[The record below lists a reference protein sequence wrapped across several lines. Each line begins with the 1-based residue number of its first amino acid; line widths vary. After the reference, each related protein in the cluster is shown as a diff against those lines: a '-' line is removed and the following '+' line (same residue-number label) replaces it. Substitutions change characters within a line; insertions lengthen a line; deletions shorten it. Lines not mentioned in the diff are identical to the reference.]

1 MKGMRYS
8 GSHIAQ
14 SAGRLHPQQETRVG
28 MIRSAVPRGSGLWL
42 PAMLLALVAARPL
55 GAQTGAYCN
64 ITAIE
69 SQQLSNGVQITVK
82 ADGVVDWGPEDGNW
96 EAFYGGESSR
106 LVMRFP
112 NAKSQ
117 IGRTFIDVSKYPVS
131 FLQLSVPQ
139 DAVEGVGLAMLIG
152 LYEPS
157 SVNVN
162 RSTDRQSIVIT
173 VNSKRTIA
181 ARATTGISNGNNG
194 GASHQ
199 DVEVRDGRLYV
210 HAQRARLLPLLARI
224 AELTGADLAADDSV
238 KDREVSMSLDGLTL
252 EETLAA
258 ITSAYGL
265 AYVQQNGIT
274 MICDGTPNDLAT
286 YRLSG
291 TESYRMK
298 YIKAQ
303 TASGLLPT
311 FLYSFL
317 HVNEAQNAVV
327 VTAPTQMLD
336 KIRSDFTK
344 VDIAPPQIM
353 IEALAVEV
361 ASTDDLNAAL
371 RTSYEHDHITLE
383 TDSAAGE
390 ISYRTVGEL
399 PHEFFGH
406 LKALVEA
413 GRARVRSN
421 PRMAAVNGQQAD
433 LFIGQTKF
441 IKVSVNTA
449 AGKQEYIQ
457 GVDVGV
463 KLQVRPWTGGNG
475 EITVGI
481 QPEVSN
487 ISEQERET
495 GLPVISTRRAETTVR
510 VKDGE
515 TVMIGGLTQRQ
526 DYRTRTKV
534 PILGDIPILGA
545 LFQST
550 KTSSINSE
558 LVIFITPHIL
568 TDRGRLKDDA
578 KEQAIRD
585 RLK

>member
-1 MKGMRYS
+1 MEMNNKPTMSLLRIMVS
-8 GSHIAQ
+8 MV
-14 SAGRLHPQQETRVG
+14 LL
-28 MIRSAVPRGSGLWL
+28 M
-42 PAMLLALVAARPL
+42 PAMLPGGAVAQNR
-55 GAQTGAYCN
+55 AYCN
-64 ITAIE
+64 ITAVE

-82 ADGVVDWGPEDGNW
+82 ADGVVDWEPEGGNW
-96 EAFYGGESSR
+96 SAFYGGESNR

-117 IGRTFIDVSKYPVS
+117 IGRTFVDVSKYPVS
-131 FLQLSVPQ
+131 YVQLSVPQ
-139 DAVEGVGLAMLIG
+139 DAPEGVGLTMLIG

-162 RSTDRQSIVIT
+162 KSTDRQSIVIT
-173 VNSKRTIA
+173 VNSKRTIT
-181 ARATTGISNGNNG
+181 ARATANGSNGSNG
-194 GASHQ
+194 GGTRD
-199 DVEVRDGRLYV
+199 DVEVRDGKV
-210 HAQRARLLPLLARI
+210 TIHALKARLLPLLGKI
-224 AELTGADLAADDSV
+224 AELTGANLAADDSV
-238 KDREVSMSLDGLTL
+238 KDREVSMTLEGLSLDEALT
-252 EETLAA
+252 A

-265 AYVQQNGIT
+265 AFSNNNGVY

-291 TESYRMK
+291 TESFRMK

-317 HVNEAQNAVV
+317 HVNEEQNAVV

-344 VDIAPPQIM
+344 VDLAPPQIM

-371 RTSYEHDHITLE
+371 TAAYEHDHITSSLD
-383 TDSAAGE
+383 TATGD
-390 ISYRTVGEL
+390 ISYRTVGQL
-399 PHEFFGH
+399 PHDFYAQ
-406 LKALVEA
+406 LKALVA
-413 GRARVRSN
+413 QGKARVRSN

-441 IKVSVNTA
+441 IKVSINTS

-526 DYRTRTKV
+526 DYKTRTKV

-550 KTSSINSE
+550 KTNSISSE
-558 LVIFITPHIL
+558 LVVFVTPHIL
-568 TDRGRLKDDA
+568 TDRGRLKDEA
-578 KEQAIRD
+578 KEQELRE

>member
-1 MKGMRYS
+1 MSTSTPPKPAAHPLRWLGFPRPMGGRGQGGG
-8 GSHIAQ
+8 GSQ
-14 SAGRLHPQQETRVG
+14 SFISPTGYARL
-28 MIRSAVPRGSGLWL
+28 GLGAREIVL
-42 PAMLLALVAARPL
+42 TLLAVLILAAPAL
-55 GAQTGAYCN
+55 AQTSAYCN
-64 ITAIE
+64 ITSIE
-69 SQQLSNGVQITVK
+69 TQQLSNGVQITIK
-82 ADGVVDWGPEDGNW
+82 ADGVLDWEPVGEW
-96 EAFYGGESSR
+96 SAFYGGTSSR
-106 LVMRFP
+106 LNMRFT

-117 IGRTFIDVSKYPVS
+117 IGRTFVDVSKYPVS

-139 DAVEGVGLAMLIG
+139 DAVEGVGVVMLIG

-162 RSTDRQSIVIT
+162 RSTDRQSVVVT

-181 ARATTGISNGNNG
+181 SRVKGPGTNGTNAG
-194 GASHQ
+194 GTR
-199 DVEVRDGRLYV
+199 DEVEVRDGKVYINAL
-210 HAQRARLLPLLARI
+210 RARLLPLLGKL
-224 AELTGADLAADDSV
+224 AELTGINLAADDSV
-238 KDREVSMSLDGLTL
+238 KDREGS
-252 EETLAA
+252 
-258 ITSAYGL
+258 YGL
-265 AYVQQNGIT
+265 AFAKMDDTY
-274 MICDGTPNDLAT
+274 MICDGTPSDLAT

-291 TESYRMK
+291 TESFRMK

-361 ASTDDLNAAL
+361 ASTEDLDAAL
-371 RTSYEHDHITLE
+371 ATAYRHDHITAS
-383 TDSAAGE
+383 TNTATGD

-399 PHEFFGH
+399 PHQFFAE
-406 LKALVEA
+406 LKALIA
-413 GRARVRSN
+413 SGKARVRST
-421 PRMAAVNGQQAD
+421 PRMAAVNGQSAD
-433 LFIGQTKF
+433 LFIGQTRF
-441 IKVSVNTA
+441 IKVSINTS

-515 TVMIGGLTQRQ
+515 TVMIGGLTQTQ
-526 DYRTRTKV
+526 DYRTRSKV

-558 LVIFITPHIL
+558 LVVFVTPHIL
-568 TDRGRLKDDA
+568 TDTGRLKDDA

>member
-1 MKGMRYS
+1 MRRLLP
-8 GSHIAQ
+8 I
-14 SAGRLHPQQETRVG
+14 SALLMVPLFTT
-28 MIRSAVPRGSGLWL
+28 SAFGQNR
-42 PAMLLALVAARPL
+42 
-55 GAQTGAYCN
+55 AYCT

-82 ADGVVDWGPEDGNW
+82 ADGVLDWVPEGGDW
-96 EAFYGGESSR
+96 DAFYGAQSNR
-106 LVMRFP
+106 LAMRFP

-117 IGRTFIDVSKYPVS
+117 LGKTFIDVSKYPVS
-131 FLQLSVPQ
+131 YLQLSVPQ
-139 DAVEGVGLAMLIG
+139 DAVEGIGLVMLIG

-157 SVNVN
+157 SVSVN
-162 RSTDRQSIVIT
+162 RSTDRQSIVVT
-173 VNSKRTIA
+173 VNSKRTVIA
-181 ARATTGISNGNNG
+181 RNAGAVANGSSNGTKRE
-194 GASHQ
+194 
-199 DVEVRDGRLYV
+199 DVVVRDGKVSIYAV
-210 HAQRARLLPLLARI
+210 RAKLMPLLAK
-224 AELTGADLAADDSV
+224 LADLTSANLAVDDSV
-238 KDREVSMSLDGLTL
+238 KDREVSMALEELSLDEALT
-252 EETLAA
+252 A
-258 ITSAYGL
+258 ITSGYGL
-265 AYVQQNGIT
+265 ALAKANDVY
-274 MICDGTPNDLAT
+274 MICDGTPADLAT
-286 YRLSG
+286 YRLSS
-291 TESYRMK
+291 TESFRMK

-327 VTAPTQMLD
+327 VTAPGKMLD
-336 KIRSDFTK
+336 KIRSDFGK

-361 ASTDDLNAAL
+361 ASTDDLDAAL
-371 RTSYEHDHITLE
+371 STFYQTDQLTTTTDASTGDIT
-383 TDSAAGE
+383 
-390 ISYRTVGEL
+390 YRTLGQL
-399 PHEFFGH
+399 PIEFQAR
-406 LKALVEA
+406 LKALVA
-413 GRARVRSN
+413 SGKAKVRSD

-441 IKVSVNTA
+441 MKVSINTS

-475 EITVGI
+475 EITVTL

-495 GLPVISTRRAETTVR
+495 GLPVLSTRRAETTVR

-515 TVMIGGLTQRQ
+515 TIMIGGLTQRQ

-534 PILGDIPILGA
+534 PILGDIPLLGA
-545 LFQST
+545 LFQTT

-558 LVIFITPHIL
+558 LVIFVTPHIL
-568 TDRGRLKDDA
+568 TDRGRLQDEARERD
-578 KEQAIRD
+578 IRD

>member
-1 MKGMRYS
+1 M
-8 GSHIAQ
+8 A
-14 SAGRLHPQQETRVG
+14 
-28 MIRSAVPRGSGLWL
+28 RGQN
-42 PAMLLALVAARPL
+42 R
-55 GAQTGAYCN
+55 AYCN

-69 SQQLSNGVQITVK
+69 TQQLSNGVQVTVK
-82 ADGVVDWGPEDGNW
+82 ADGVVDWDPEGNDW
-96 EAFYGGESSR
+96 SAFYGVQSSK
-106 LVMRFP
+106 LAMRFT
-112 NAKSQ
+112 NAKSLV
-117 IGRTFIDVSKYPVS
+117 GRSFIDVSKYPVS
-131 FLQLSVPQ
+131 YLQLSVPQ
-139 DAVEGVGLAMLIG
+139 NAVEGVGLTMVIG

-162 RSTDRQSIVIT
+162 KSTDRQSIVIT
-173 VNSKRTIA
+173 VNSKRTIT
-181 ARATTGISNGNNG
+181 ARATTGGANGSNG
-194 GASHQ
+194 GAAKD
-199 DVEVRDGRLYV
+199 DVELRDGKIYI
-210 HAQRARLLPLLARI
+210 HAIRAKLLPLLATI
-224 AELTGADLAADDSV
+224 AEKTGANLAADDSV
-238 KDREVSMSLDGLTL
+238 KDREVSMTIEGLTL
-252 EETLAA
+252 DETLTAL
-258 ITSAYGL
+258 TSAYGL
-265 AYVQQNGIT
+265 ALASTNGVY
-274 MICDGTPNDLAT
+274 MICDGAPNDLAT

-291 TESYRMK
+291 TESFRMK

-327 VTAPTQMLD
+327 VTAPSPMLN
-336 KIRSDFTK
+336 KIRSDFAK
-344 VDIAPPQIM
+344 VDLAPPQIM

-361 ASTDDLNAAL
+361 ASTNDLDAAL
-371 RTSYEHDHITLE
+371 GASFQNDRITAS
-383 TDSAAGE
+383 TDSAAGD

-399 PHEFFGH
+399 PTDFQAR
-406 LKALVEA
+406 LKALVA
-413 GRARVRSN
+413 SGKAHVRSN

-441 IKVSVNTA
+441 IKVSINTS

-526 DYRTRTKV
+526 DYRTRKKV

-550 KTSSINSE
+550 QTSSIDSE
-558 LVIFITPHIL
+558 LVVFVTPHIL
-568 TDRGRLKDDA
+568 TDQGRLKDEA
-578 KEQAIRD
+578 KEQETR
-585 RLK
+585 RLLK